1 MRRRDFISLLGGAAA
16 AWPLMARAQQS
27 AMPTIGF
34 LGGASPE
41 LYVDR
46 LTAFRQGLQEAGYVE
61 GQNAQVEYLWA
72 DGHPDR
78 LPALATQLV
87 RRQVAVIV
95 AGGGTPSAW
104 AAKAATATIPIVFG
118 VAIDPVQLG
127 LVASLNRPGGNLTG
141 VTNMNVDVGPKRLE
155 LLREVLP
162 SASVISV
169 LVNPT
174 SAAITEPYSRDLEAA
189 AQTLG
194 LKLDVL
200 HASADRDF
208 DPVFATLAQRRAR
221 ALVISPDQFLYSR
234 IEQLA
239 LQTLHH
245 KMPAVA
251 QNRQFPIAGGLMSY
265 GGSDTEFYRPIG
277 IYTGRILKGEKPA
290 DLPVQRSTKVEL
302 VINLNTAKVLDLT
315 FPLSLLGRA
324 DEVIE

>member
-72 DGHPDR
+72 EGHPDR

-127 LVASLNRPGGNLTG
+127 LVASLNRHGGNLTG

-174 SAAITEPYSRDLEAA
+174 SAAITEPYLRDLEAA

-234 IEQLA
+234 IE
-239 LQTLHH
+239 
-245 KMPAVA
+245 
-251 QNRQFPIAGGLMSY
+251 
-265 GGSDTEFYRPIG
+265 
-277 IYTGRILKGEKPA
+277 
-290 DLPVQRSTKVEL
+290 
-302 VINLNTAKVLDLT
+302 
-315 FPLSLLGRA
+315 
-324 DEVIE
+324 